1 MACTRYGGASF
12 KQTEAILVV
21 VTAALK
27 RCHGDDSRGDKFAAK
42 SSRSFLRL
50 DFALIKPR
58 LHSN

>member
-27 RCHGDDSRGDKFAAK
+27 RCHGDDSRGDK
-42 SSRSFLRL
+42 SSLFTIPHFSP
-50 DFALIKPR
+50 PR
-58 LHSN
+58 FCFD